1 MSTGQLVL
9 LLCVAE
15 ALGLAG
21 FATFPALMPTFIAE
35 WGLSNTQAGTLSGAY
50 FAGYMASVTL
60 LVALTDRRDARWI
73 YLGGVAVSA
82 LAGFGFALVADGFW
96 SALAFQAA
104 AGVGVAGTYMPGLKI
119 LSDRVSGPQQS
130 RWVSFYTATFSI
142 GAAGSFFMA
151 GEIGA
156 AFGWQW
162 AFAAAG
168 LGAALSGVIVL
179 VMVPAGERPATPPDT
194 HLVDLRPVLRCRPA
208 MAYILGYAGHVWELF
223 ALRGWIVA
231 FLAWVAAQESADR
244 PWLSAT
250 AAAALINLIG
260 LFASI
265 GGNEMAMRFGRRRVL
280 VAVMAVSALAAVGI
294 GAAAGLSYGM
304 VVALCMLYSV
314 PVMADSAAL
323 TAGAVEAAPAGYRGA
338 TLAVH
343 STLGFGCG
351 FLGSLAVGIVLDAA
365 GGASAGGWL
374 AAFAVIGAGAAAG
387 AAAVAIMGR
396 KQPEPEPEGA

>member
-1 MSTGQLVL
+1 MRPGRLVA
-9 LLCVAE
+9 LLCLAE

-21 FATFPALMPTFIAE
+21 FATFPSLMPTFIDE
-35 WGLSNTQAGTLSGAY
+35 WKLSNTAAGTLSGAY

-60 LVALTDRRDARWI
+60 LVSLTDRHDARWI
-73 YLGGVAVSA
+73 CLGGVLVSS
-82 LAGFGFALVADGFW
+82 LAGFGFAVFANGFW
-96 SALAFQAA
+96 TALAFQAA

-119 LSDRVSGPQQS
+119 LSDRVTGPGQS

-142 GAAGSFFMA
+142 GAAASFFIA
-151 GEIGA
+151 GEVGS
-156 AFGWQW
+156 AFGWRW

-168 LGAALSGVIVL
+168 LGAALSGLIVL
-179 VMVPAGERPATPPDT
+179 FFVPGGRPATRPDT
-194 HLVDLRPVLRCRPA
+194 HLFDLRPVLRCKPA

-231 FLAWVAAQESADR
+231 FLTWVAANQTTDR

-250 AAAALINLIG
+250 ATAALLNLIG

-265 GGNEMAMRFGRRRVL
+265 GGNELAMRFGRRRVL
-280 VAVMAVSALAAVGI
+280 ILVMATSTVMAVVI
-294 GAAAGLSYGM
+294 GAAAGLPYGM
-304 VVALCMLYSV
+304 IVVLCMVYSV

-323 TAGAVEAAPAGYRGA
+323 TAGAVEASPAGYRGA

-351 FLGSLAVGIVLDAA
+351 FLGSLAVGIVLDLA
-365 GGASAGGWL
+365 GGASEGGWL
-374 AAFAVIGAGAAAG
+374 AAFAVIGAGAAVG
-387 AAAVAIMGR
+387 AVAVAVMGR
-396 KQPEPEPEGA
+396 ERGTATKTEGA